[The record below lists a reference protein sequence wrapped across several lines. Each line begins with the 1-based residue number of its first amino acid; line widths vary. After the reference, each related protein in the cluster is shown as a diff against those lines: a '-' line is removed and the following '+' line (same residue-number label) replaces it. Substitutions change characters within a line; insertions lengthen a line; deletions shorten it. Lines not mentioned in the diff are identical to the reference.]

1 VLTYDER
8 EDTRVTTKWIT
19 LSVVG
24 VLALLAW
31 ATLGEA
37 ASIGPGA
44 FVSPTTVTYDG
55 LGLPFFNATPI
66 VIAGDTYTTD
76 DGRLRYFTSFGGCT
90 GTNCIGND
98 TDGGFIDVVLG
109 GSVQRLG
116 AFFGV
121 DDSTW
126 AADVSF
132 FNATDTLLGTVSI
145 SGNPGSFG
153 FAGWED
159 VGGIGRMHAVDT
171 LTDFRVIAMDNLMK
185 EAGSRSVPLPSSLW
199 LLGASIAVLL
209 VGRSWL
215 NTGAR

>member
-66 VIAGDTYTTD
+66 VIAGDMYTTD

-109 GSVQRLG
+109 GPVQRLG

-132 FNATDTLLGTVSI
+132 FNAANILLGTVSI
-145 SGNPGSFG
+145 SGNPSAFG

-159 VGGIGRMHAVDT
+159 VGGISRMHAVDT
-171 LTDFRVIAMDNLMK
+171 LANSRVIVMDNLMK
-185 EAGSRSVPLPSSLW
+185 ESGSRSVPLPSSLW
-199 LLGASIAVLL
+199 LLGGSIAALL

>member
-1 VLTYDER
+1 M
-8 EDTRVTTKWIT
+8 TTKWIT

-132 FNATDTLLGTVSI
+132 FNAANILLGTVSI
-145 SGNPGSFG
+145 SGNPSAFG

-159 VGGIGRMHAVDT
+159 VGGISRMRVVDT
-171 LTDFRVIAMDNLMK
+171 LTNSRVIVMDNLL
-185 EAGSRSVPLPSSLW
+185 EESGSRSVPLPPSLW
-199 LLGASIAVLL
+199 LLGGSIPVLL